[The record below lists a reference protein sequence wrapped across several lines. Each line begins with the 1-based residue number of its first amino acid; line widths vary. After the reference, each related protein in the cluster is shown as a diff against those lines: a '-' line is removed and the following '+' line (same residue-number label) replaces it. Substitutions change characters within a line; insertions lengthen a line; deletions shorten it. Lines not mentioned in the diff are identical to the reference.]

1 MHYLS
6 FCAWLVSLSI
16 TSSRFIHVVT
26 SDRISFFVKAEVCIP
41 LCTYNTAWEKIFANH
56 TSHKGLLS
64 KTYKEL
70 KQLNSKKTNK
80 LIKKWAQNLS
90 THFKRRPT
98 NGQWIYEKNTR
109 RIVREIQIATTLAYP
124 FTPVSVAV
132 IKIRKMS
139 SGEDVESG
147 F

>member
-1 MHYLS
+1 MGTEPKYTFL
-6 FCAWLVSLSI
+6 
-16 TSSRFIHVVT
+16 
-26 SDRISFFVKAEVCIP
+26 
-41 LCTYNTAWEKIFANH
+41 
-56 TSHKGLLS
+56 
-64 KTYKEL
+64 
-70 KQLNSKKTNK
+70 
-80 LIKKWAQNLS
+80 
-90 THFKRRPT
+90 KRRPT